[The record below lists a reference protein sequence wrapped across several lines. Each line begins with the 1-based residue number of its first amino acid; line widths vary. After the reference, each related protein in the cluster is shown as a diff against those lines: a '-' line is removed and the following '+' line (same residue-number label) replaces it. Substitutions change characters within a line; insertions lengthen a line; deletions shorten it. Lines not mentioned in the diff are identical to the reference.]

1 MSKET
6 TKITSAKNELNKDIL
21 SVFQEIRQ
29 IINTDIGLIFE
40 DNIKGTL
47 ENEYGSQKSDIE
59 RNIEYRE
66 IKIGENKDST
76 IVRKNKSTPIHLNGK
91 MERNSLLN

>member
-40 DNIKGTL
+40 DNIKWTL
-47 ENEYGSQKSDIE
+47 ENEYGSKKSDVE

-66 IKIGENKDST
+66 IKIGENKDSK
-76 IVRKNKSTPIHLNGK
+76 RKNKSTSIHLNGK